1 MMGLGLVLA
10 AVVGIAL
17 GYALGWT
24 RTSVVLQVAIAA
36 TVIAQLLEAAKTVL
50 SDTVSRPTFVP
61 LAAGLVLIAT
71 LWAGAKLRARATSR
85 GG

>member
-1 MMGLGLVLA
+1 MGLGLV
-10 AVVGIAL
+10 AVVGLAL

-24 RTSVVLQVAIAA
+24 RTSVILQVAIAA
-36 TVIAQLLEAAKTVL
+36 TVIAQLLEAANTVL
-50 SDTVSRPTFVP
+50 SSTVSRLTFVP

-85 GG
+85 SG